1 MNTIPHRINGSPVA
15 GSDTAPVFDPAT
27 GQEQARVAAVPVPM
41 SYYSFGGWKDSLIG
55 DSPIHGP
62 EGIRFY
68 TRPKVVTTRW
78 PAQAHSVTAGFNFP
92 TSN

>member
-1 MNTIPHRINGSPVA
+1 MIGVNVPI
-15 GSDTAPVFDPAT
+15 
-27 GQEQARVAAVPVPM
+27 PVPM

-62 EGIRFY
+62 EGVRFH
-68 TRPKVVTTRW
+68 TRAKVVTTRW
-78 PAQAHSVTAGFNFP
+78 PHVTRSVEGAFNFP